1 MNTKPQLRFPHAV
14 VFAVVIQALLV
25 VSAKAQTVAVD
36 RVLLEQLQSVIEQQ
50 QEQLKK
56 QSEQLDTQMET
67 IQALKSRVDQ
77 LEEKSSETETIAT
90 QAQSTAEQA
99 IDTAQNSAGKGAS
112 DNVVTSGSEK
122 VKLAVSGQI
131 NRAVNVADDGN
142 KTKSYFVDNNVSNTR
157 VRFVGTGKIDE
168 DTTLGTTVEIALS
181 SNNSFDV
188 SQDDENP
195 SDFIDVRKAEA
206 FARNDSYG
214 QLALGK
220 GQAAADD
227 TAEYDLSL
235 VGGPIMYSGVSD
247 IVGGLQFTSD
257 GALTGIVV
265 SDAFFNLDG
274 KRQDRIRY
282 DSPLFGPGLQFS
294 GSAGSSDSYD
304 LAATWG
310 GDYGDWTGVDVGS
323 VTTLGAA
330 SVRFIDDSNVDY
342 RLVGSF
348 SALHNPSGISVTLSG
363 GTEARDDDR
372 DDPYNLYGK
381 LAWDTSIFSFGQTG
395 FGADITYSEH
405 FTGDDDEGTSYGLA
419 AVQLIENAGTELY
432 LQIRLFDLDRNAGA
446 DVDDVTVGTFGV
458 RSKF

>member
-304 LAATWG
+304 LPASTSGRSPPLAPPRCGLSTTATSTIASSARSRHCTIRAGSASPFPAAQRRAMMTA
-310 GDYGDWTGVDVGS
+310 
-323 VTTLGAA
+323 TTPTISMA
-330 SVRFIDDSNVDY
+330 SSPGIRQS
-342 RLVGSF
+342 
-348 SALHNPSGISVTLSG
+348 SALARPGSAPISPIANISRATTMKAPPTAS
-363 GTEARDDDR
+363 
-372 DDPYNLYGK
+372 PP
-381 LAWDTSIFSFGQTG
+381 FS
-395 FGADITYSEH
+395 
-405 FTGDDDEGTSYGLA
+405 
-419 AVQLIENAGTELY
+419 
-432 LQIRLFDLDRNAGA
+432 
-446 DVDDVTVGTFGV
+446 
-458 RSKF
+458 